1 VVKSPRPTAP
11 ETPQPGA
18 GPARPSLLRTLND
31 GEALRLLLER
41 GQLSRSDMVR
51 LIGVSKPTGSQM
63 LARLESADLVR
74 PVGLTKGRPGR
85 AALLYEINPRAGF
98 AAALDVTP
106 QGIQTQVAD
115 LTGHV
120 IGEDTLS
127 RPSRTSGSGPKQAIN
142 ALDRALLDAGIR
154 RSDLSC
160 VVLAATG
167 SYDAGSDRIKYARR
181 LHGWSGSGLLQTL
194 TSELQVPV
202 VIENDVNLAAVAE
215 RRIGA
220 AQDIVDFFLFWVCD
234 GVGGALMLD
243 DRLRRGVTG
252 GAGEIAFLQPSGAA
266 VVHNPV
272 RGGTGALEQW
282 ASGRELAEL
291 AHRHGL
297 RGEDAA
303 ALVAQAVQSPD
314 PSAAA
319 FIDELALRYA
329 LGLSAVI
336 ALVDP
341 QAIVLAGLVLAAGGE
356 PLRARI
362 SVHLSDVAIASPPLL
377 SSTVEGNPVLAG
389 ALHTALDQTR
399 AAVFGNL

>member
-1 VVKSPRPTAP
+1 MAKSPGPTAP
-11 ETPQPGA
+11 DASRQVV
-18 GPARPSLLRTLND
+18 GPARPALLRTLND
-31 GEALRLLLER
+31 GVALRLLLER
-41 GQLSRSDMVR
+41 GRLSRSDMVR

-63 LARLESADLVR
+63 LARLESANLVR
-74 PVGLTKGRPGR
+74 PVGVTKGRPGR

-106 QGIQTQVAD
+106 QGIHAQIAN
-115 LTGHV
+115 LTGTV
-120 IGEDTLS
+120 IGEYELH
-127 RPSRTSGSGPKQAIN
+127 RPNRATGSGPTNAIET
-142 ALDRALLDAGIR
+142 LDGALLDAGIR
-154 RSDLSC
+154 RADLSC
-160 VVLAATG
+160 VVLAAAG
-167 SYDAGSDRIKYARR
+167 AYDAEVDRIRYARR
-181 LHGWSGSGLLQTL
+181 LHGWNGTGLLHGL
-194 TSELQVPV
+194 IAELGVPV
-202 VIENDVNLAAVAE
+202 LIENDVNLAAVAE

-220 AQDIVDFFLFWVCD
+220 AQDIVDFFLFWVAD

-252 GAGEIAFLQPSGAA
+252 GAGEIAFLQPSGST

-272 RGGTGALEQW
+272 RGGAGALEQW
-282 ASGRELAEL
+282 ANGPEMIEL

-303 ALVAQAVQSPD
+303 TVVAN
-314 PSAAA
+314 AAESQDFTA
-319 FIDELALRYA
+319 ATFIDELALRYA

-341 QAIVLAGLVLAAGGE
+341 EAIILAGSVLAAGGE

-362 SVHLSDVAIASPPLL
+362 SVHLRDVAITNPRLL
-377 SSTVEGNPVLAG
+377 SSTVKGNAVLAG

-399 AAVFGNL
+399 AAVFGKA